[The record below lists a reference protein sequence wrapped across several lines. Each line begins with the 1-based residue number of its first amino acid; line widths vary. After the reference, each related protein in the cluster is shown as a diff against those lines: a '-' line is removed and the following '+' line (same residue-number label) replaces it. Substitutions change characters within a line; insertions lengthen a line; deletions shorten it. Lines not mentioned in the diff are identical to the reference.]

1 MKLSVYELG
10 SPCSGV
16 ACANKVLRPLG
27 TGIYHCGVVVYDEEW
42 SYADMIAPVAMQTG
56 IFCCAPRQC
65 DLAVTFKDS
74 IPMGT
79 TSYAKSAILGLI
91 AKLEVEWLSRD
102 YDYLKR
108 NCNHFCNFFCQ
119 QIGVGA
125 VPSWTLN
132 LATVGSSLKEQECSS
147 VLCCSNA
154 PTLQAVDFIDGR
166 PVGTILVGSMPVLSQ
181 EAPCADDDHLSSQAC
196 RSPSQSTA
204 GPRQRSALQELAD
217 SRSCSRGS
225 DASISKNIW
234 SI

>member
-1 MKLSVYELG
+1 MRGAPLAFLLQFFATKDAHQRISSSVDCQSIIDETNVLS
-10 SPCSGV
+10 
-16 ACANKVLRPLG
+16 
-27 TGIYHCGVVVYDEEW
+27 TQVYDEEW

-132 LATVGSSLKEQECSS
+132 LATVGSSLKEQECS
-147 VLCCSNA
+147 LHPHCK
-154 PTLQAVDFIDGR
+154 L
-166 PVGTILVGSMPVLSQ
+166 
-181 EAPCADDDHLSSQAC
+181 
-196 RSPSQSTA
+196 
-204 GPRQRSALQELAD
+204 
-217 SRSCSRGS
+217 
-225 DASISKNIW
+225 
-234 SI
+234 